1 MSTSTDS
8 TLQFAP
14 GRRRRGPD
22 ERPRSR
28 RWLFG
33 FYAVVLLCFVIAA
46 PGLVTFE
53 TKLGVVLDPW
63 KFLGDLGQLWSDES
77 GFGGLTNQYIGYLF
91 PMLPFYALTDLIGL
105 PVWLAERLWLA
116 LVVTTAF
123 WGALRL
129 AERLR
134 IGSPATRLVGATAY
148 ALWPTFTIIVG
159 STSAGA
165 LPGAVLPWVL
175 LPLMSERLS
184 ARVAAA
190 TSALIIPFM
199 GGVNAASTLCALLP
213 VGLYL
218 VTRTGR
224 RRTSLLLW
232 WLPGALLATLWWTI
246 PLLLM
251 GSYVENFMAYV
262 EQAWNTTSTMSAVE
276 MLRGTGNWVGYLNF
290 GSAWLPAGW
299 LLATGVL
306 AIIGT
311 TLAAALGLAGLARR
325 DMPERRWLMLTAI
338 VVTAV
343 MLAGYAGSLGAPFAE
358 GVQSLLDGALK
369 PFRNIYKFQPGLAL
383 ALALGLAHL
392 VAVFARSDGARPLPG
407 RRFLP
412 ALAAALV
419 LPAMA
424 LPYLNGDV
432 LQPGGFKEL
441 PKHWQQTADWL
452 EDNSPENRALVVP
465 STAHGI
471 YTWGSPIDQPLHVL
485 AESPWAQRDYVP
497 FGTPGE
503 RRMMD
508 AVEQALMSG
517 GEVPGLSDYLGRAG
531 LHNVVVR
538 NDLDPDQVGYVPPQ
552 TVKRTLE
559 ASGYKKVKDFGPTVT
574 AGRIPADT
582 PIEIQGF
589 YPRQKSVEI
598 YEPAEAK
605 RPSRVAAQPVSET
618 ARLSGGPESMLPL
631 SADPNFRDRPVVLT
645 GDNHPGIGNPSLQVN
660 GDGLRRADTRF
671 GLINNNTSY
680 TYTKDEKNHEGSLQ
694 DAGKEPKQILPSP
707 QLKHQTVAELRGA
720 KNVTASSSGSWLFH
734 MPQFD
739 PVNAFDGNPESG
751 WAEASAGD
759 STGEWIKIDF
769 DGATDIPGSID
780 LTPLAGDG
788 VRPSVTGVKIETD
801 RGSEES
807 TLQPNDETQRV
818 KAPRGTAKWLKLTIT
833 DVQESRAGIT
843 GAGFAE
849 IEIPDVQVTR
859 MLALPNDA
867 PGDRTE
873 SEIYSM
879 HRSPDPGGL
888 NPAGIES
895 GLHRQFTSERSAEYT
910 LKASATPV
918 PGSAYDDMLD
928 EIAPGSRDRITASAE
943 SVSPT
948 GVSLSARNLVD
959 GDLTTAWIAGDKPV
973 IRLSW
978 PEKTEV
984 DSMVLS
990 AAGGVSAKPAEV
1002 EITSDDGAVTTSV
1015 DENGWAR
1022 FEAMETDSM
1031 QITITKTA
1039 PTTLHNPVAGDDI
1052 QLPVGLNELHVPA
1065 LEDFRVEAP
1074 AGNRKFELECG
1085 DGPMIAIDGTLHATK
1100 ASGKVSDLTERRPIS
1115 VELCAGDQKNGT
1127 IELDSGKHTL
1137 ETGSGGPLAIND
1149 LTLTRGDTAPKASAE
1164 REVTVKDWA
1173 GEDREVEVGSGEASY
1188 LRTHMNINKGWK
1200 ATLDG
1205 KELTSLRLDGWQQG
1219 YLIPAGEG
1227 GTVKLEYTPTTYYQG
1242 GLAVAGVGIVGLLGM
1257 AFIRRRGGEPLGAQ
1271 DAAPAP
1277 SWVLGGVV
1285 LTLVFALIA
1294 GPYALIVPALAVV
1307 AWLRPRWLVPL
1318 SAAAM
1323 LGAGVIVALGAGDG
1337 YVADAGAF
1345 GWPAQALALLALAA
1359 ALVTVPQRERAEE
1372 PQDERPSYTEPAPA
1386 SAGGMPA
1393 PPLPHR
1399 HPEQQGQQQTQ
1410 QLQQTQQDGPAQQGR
1425 HGGPSA
1431 PPGEEPSR

>member
-1 MSTSTDS
+1 M
-8 TLQFAP
+8 
-14 GRRRRGPD
+14 
-22 ERPRSR
+22 
-28 RWLFG
+28 
-33 FYAVVLLCFVIAA
+33 LLCFVIAA

-246 PLLLM
+246 PLMLM

-299 LLATGVL
+299 LLVTGVL

-598 YEPAEAK
+598 YEPAETK
-605 RPSRVAAQPVSET
+605 RPSQVAAQPVSET

-759 STGEWIKIDF
+759 STGEWIKVDF

-788 VRPSVTGVKIETD
+788 VRPSVTGVKVETD

-807 TLQPNDETQRV
+807 TLQPNDGTQRV

-1074 AGNRKFELECG
+1074 AADRKFELECG
-1085 DGPMIAIDGTLHATK
+1085 DGPMVAIDGTLHATK

-1164 REVTVKDWA
+1164 RAVTVKDWA
-1173 GEDREVEVGSGEASY
+1173 GEAREVEVGSGEASY

-1219 YLIPAGEG
+1219 YLVPAGEG

-1337 YVADAGAF
+1337 YAADAGAF

-1393 PPLPHR
+1393 PTLPHR
-1399 HPEQQGQQQTQ
+1399 HPEQQQGQQQQTQ
-1410 QLQQTQQDGPAQQGR
+1410 QPQQNGPAQQDQHGPQ

>member
-8 TLQFAP
+8 TLQFTP
-14 GRRRRGPD
+14 GRRRRSPE

-33 FYAVVLLCFVIAA
+33 FYAVVLLLFVIAA
-46 PGLVTFE
+46 PGLITFE
-53 TKLGVVLDPW
+53 TKLGVAVDPW
-63 KFLGDLGQLWSDES
+63 KFMGDLGQLWSDEA

-91 PMLPFYALTDLIGL
+91 PMLPFYGLMDLIQV

-116 LVVTTAF
+116 LVVTSAF

-134 IGSPATRLVGATAY
+134 IGSPATRLVGAAAY

-175 LPLMSERLS
+175 LPLMSEKLS
-184 ARVAAA
+184 PRVAAA
-190 TSALIIPFM
+190 SSALIIPFM

-218 VTRTGR
+218 ITRTGR
-224 RRTSLLLW
+224 RRTTLLVW
-232 WLPGALLATLWWTI
+232 WLPGVVLATLWWTI
-246 PLLLM
+246 PLVLM
-251 GSYVENFMAYV
+251 GSYGQDFMAYV

-276 MLRGTGNWVGYLNF
+276 MLRGTGNWVAYLNF

-299 LLATGVL
+299 LLVTGIV
-306 AIIGT
+306 AIVGT
-311 TLAAALGLAGLARR
+311 ALAAALGLAGLARR
-325 DMPERRWLMLTAI
+325 DMPERRWLVLTVI

-358 GVQSLLDGALK
+358 GVQGLLDGALK

-392 VAVFARSDGARPLPG
+392 VAVFARSEGARPLPG

-412 ALAAALV
+412 ALAAVLI

-424 LPYLNGDV
+424 LPYVNGDV

-452 EDNSPENRALVVP
+452 EDNSPKNRALVVP

-552 TVKRTLE
+552 VVKRTLE

-598 YEPAEAK
+598 YEPAETK
-605 RPSRVAAQPVSET
+605 RPSQVVAQPAADT

-631 SADPNFRDRPVVLT
+631 SADPEFRDRPVVLT
-645 GDNHPGIGNPSLQVN
+645 GDNHPGLGSPNLQVN

-707 QLKHQTVAELRGA
+707 QVRHQTVAELRGA

-739 PVNAFDGNPESG
+739 PVNAFDGNPDSG

-759 STGEWIKIDF
+759 STGEWIKVEF
-769 DGATDIPGSID
+769 DEATDIPGSID
-780 LTPLAGDG
+780 LTPLAADG
-788 VRPSVTGVKIETD
+788 VRPAATGVKIETD
-801 RGSEES
+801 KGSEES
-807 TLQPNDETQRV
+807 TLQPDGESQRV
-818 KAPRGTAKWLKLTIT
+818 KAPRGSAKWLKLTIT
-833 DVQESRAGIT
+833 DVQESRPGLT
-843 GAGFAE
+843 GAGFSE

-859 MLALPNDA
+859 MLALPEDA
-867 PGDRTE
+867 PGGQTE
-873 SEIYSM
+873 AEIFSM
-879 HRSPDPGGL
+879 NRSADPGGL

-895 GLHRQFTSERSAEYT
+895 GLHRQFETKRSGEYT
-910 LKASATPV
+910 FKASATPV

-928 EIAPGSRDRITASAE
+928 EVAPGSRDRITATAD

-990 AAGGVSAKPAEV
+990 PAGGVSAKPAEV
-1002 EITSDDGAVTTSV
+1002 EITSDDGAVTTTV

-1022 FEAMETDSM
+1022 FEPMETDAL

-1039 PTTLHNPVAGDDI
+1039 PVTLHNPVAGDDM
-1052 QLPVGLNELHVPA
+1052 QLPVGLNEIHVPA

-1074 AGNRKFELECG
+1074 PANRTFELECG
-1085 DGPMIAIDGTLHATK
+1085 DGPMVAIDGKLHATK
-1100 ASGKVSDLTERRPIS
+1100 ASGKVRDLTERRPIS
-1115 VELCAGDQKNGT
+1115 VELCAAEQRNST
-1127 IELDSGKHTL
+1127 IELDGGSHTV
-1137 ETGSGGPLAIND
+1137 ETGSGGPLAINN
-1149 LTLTRGDTAPKASAE
+1149 LTLTRGDTAPKASGE
-1164 REVTVKDWA
+1164 RAVTVKDWA
-1173 GEDREVEVGSGEASY
+1173 GAEREVEVGDGDASY

-1205 KELTSLRLDGWQQG
+1205 KELSSLRLDGWQQG
-1219 YLIPAGEG
+1219 YLIPAGAS
-1227 GTVKLEYTPTTYYQG
+1227 GTVKLEYSPTTYYHG
-1242 GLAVAGVGIVGLLGM
+1242 GLVVAGFGLLALLGL
-1257 AFIRRRGGEPLGAQ
+1257 AFIRRRGGTPLGAPQ
-1271 DAAPAP
+1271 APPAP
-1277 SWVLGGVV
+1277 SWVLGGVA

-1294 GPYALIVPALAVV
+1294 GPYALVVPVLGVV

-1318 SAAAM
+1318 SLGAM
-1323 LGAGVIVALGAGDG
+1323 LAAGALVAIGAGDG
-1337 YVADAGAF
+1337 YTADAGAF

-1359 ALVTVPQRERAEE
+1359 ALVTVPLRRQTEDA
-1372 PQDERPSYTEPAPA
+1372 PPAYTEPAPTRPEGLA
-1386 SAGGMPA
+1386 V
-1393 PPLPHR
+1393 PPLPQR
-1399 HPEQQGQQQTQ
+1399 HPESQQAGAPGAQPG
-1410 QLQQTQQDGPAQQGR
+1410 GPAPQP
-1425 HGGPSA
+1425 GGPGPQPGGPPT
-1431 PPGEEPSR
+1431 PPGEEPAR